1 MSKEKR
7 NIATKLETESKYLT
21 NILDKDDVKSF
32 KKLIPELQDTWMKK
46 QMFRTETEMRFS
58 VLSDNKY
65 PTKAAKYWQSVRE
78 QNTHFEN
85 LVHLSFDAR
94 KNEVE
99 IKKLQRDIK
108 KDQIEKL
115 LKKGFEDS
123 PFYNKEEKPESPFD
137 RPDAREYSDQMEA
150 LNDDIFDAIE
160 KKDKQAHL
168 AVLRKYDAIRDK
180 AIESLKLLAN
190 QKHFQHSGVC
200 IYKNNECLW
209 EYSETVELKM
219 HDLTE
224 KEIINYVDIE
234 NPINAAGAYKFESLG
249 CNLFSYVN
257 GSSHTVRG
265 MPLLP
270 LLNALRDL
278 KIIDLE

>member
-21 NILDKDDVKSF
+21 NILDREDVKDF
-32 KKLIPELQDTWMKK
+32 KKLIPELQDTWHKK

-108 KDQIEKL
+108 NEKDPLEVELKQIELEEKL
-115 LKKGFEDS
+115 YAKAQMELVAKHRMREVATWSKLKKE
-123 PFYNKEEKPESPFD
+123 FD
-137 RPDAREYSDQMEA
+137 DNS
-150 LNDDIFDAIE
+150 F
-160 KKDKQAHL
+160 DKQDVNTHQAHSYML
-168 AVLRKYDAIRDK
+168 RLQHQKNTITPGTSQPEVFNVLGQLETLERVIRDK
-180 AIESLKLLAN
+180 ELAPPKDKKKLS
-190 QKHFQHSGVC
+190 K
-200 IYKNNECLW
+200 
-209 EYSETVELKM
+209 
-219 HDLTE
+219 
-224 KEIINYVDIE
+224 
-234 NPINAAGAYKFESLG
+234 
-249 CNLFSYVN
+249 
-257 GSSHTVRG
+257 
-265 MPLLP
+265 
-270 LLNALRDL
+270 
-278 KIIDLE
+278 

>member
-21 NILDKDDVKSF
+21 NILDREDVKDF
-32 KKLIPELQDTWMKK
+32 KKLIPELQDTWHKK

-108 KDQIEKL
+108 KEKDPL
-115 LKKGFEDS
+115 E
-123 PFYNKEEKPESPFD
+123 
-137 RPDAREYSDQMEA
+137 
-150 LNDDIFDAIE
+150 
-160 KKDKQAHL
+160 
-168 AVLRKYDAIRDK
+168 
-180 AIESLKLLAN
+180 
-190 QKHFQHSGVC
+190 
-200 IYKNNECLW
+200 
-209 EYSETVELKM
+209 VELKQIE
-219 HDLTE
+219 LEE
-224 KEIINYVDIE
+224 KLYGKASMELVAKHRMREVATWSKLKKEFDDNQFNKQDVNDHQAESYKLQLQHRANTITAGTSQAEVFNIVGQVD
-234 NPINAAGAYKFESLG
+234 
-249 CNLFSYVN
+249 
-257 GSSHTVRG
+257 T
-265 MPLLP
+265 
-270 LLNALRDL
+270 LNRVMASGELNKPKEKKQL
-278 KIIDLE
+278 KK

>member
-21 NILDKDDVKSF
+21 NILDKEDVKEF
-32 KKLIPELQDTWMKK
+32 KKLIPELQDTWHKK

-108 KDQIEKL
+108 KEKDELEIELKQIELEEKL
-115 LKKGFEDS
+115 YAKAQMELVAKHRMREVATWSKLKKE
-123 PFYNKEEKPESPFD
+123 FD
-137 RPDAREYSDQMEA
+137 
-150 LNDDIFDAIE
+150 DDNFD
-160 KKDKQAHL
+160 KKDVNTHQAHSYML
-168 AVLRKYDAIRDK
+168 RLQHQKNTITPGTSQPEVFNVLGQLETLERVIRDK
-180 AIESLKLLAN
+180 ELAPP
-190 QKHFQHSGVC
+190 KD
-200 IYKNNECLW
+200 K
-209 EYSETVELKM
+209 K
-219 HDLTE
+219 
-224 KEIINYVDIE
+224 
-234 NPINAAGAYKFESLG
+234 
-249 CNLFSYVN
+249 
-257 GSSHTVRG
+257 
-265 MPLLP
+265 
-270 LLNALRDL
+270 
-278 KIIDLE
+278 KISK